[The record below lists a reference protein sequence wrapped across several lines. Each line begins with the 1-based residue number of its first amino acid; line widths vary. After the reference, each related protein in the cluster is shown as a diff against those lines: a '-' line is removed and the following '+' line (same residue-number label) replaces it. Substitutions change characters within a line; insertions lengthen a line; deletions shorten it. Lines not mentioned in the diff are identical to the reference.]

1 MCPMIRP
8 KCLKHGNR
16 IALIAPSSPV
26 DSEQLMLAVD
36 SVRFLGMIPVIYPSA
51 TKVHG
56 YLSGSDTVRA
66 ADIVNAFANP
76 AIDAVF
82 CLRGGYGVSRI
93 LEKIDYRVISK
104 NPKLLLGYSDITAL
118 HIAINQ
124 LCNLVTLHSPM
135 PSRGWETL
143 DSVTLGSLTECLFS
157 PEPIGQ
163 TPVIEGQSLEIINAG
178 VAEGPIIGGNLSVLN
193 ATLGS
198 PYEINTKNKIL
209 FIEDVNEKHYQ
220 IDRGLTALA
229 LAGKFKD
236 CVGIILGTW
245 ADCGDP
251 DLLPEQNLSLHQIF
265 DEIIKPFGKPTV
277 NNLRAGHIYP
287 QISIPMGVKT
297 RLDTR
302 KRTVEFLE
310 AATQ

>member
-1 MCPMIRP
+1 MCSMIRP

-93 LEKIDYRVISK
+93 LERIDYRVISK

-135 PSRGWETL
+135 PSRGWKTL

-157 PEPIGQ
+157 PKPIGQ
-163 TPVIEGQSLEIINAG
+163 TPVIEGQYLEIINAG
-178 VAEGPIIGGNLSVLN
+178 VAEGPITGGNLSVLT

-236 CVGIILGTW
+236 CTGIILGTW

-265 DEIIKPFGKPTV
+265 DEIVKPFGKPTV

-297 RLDTR
+297 RLNTK

>member
-297 RLDTR
+297 RLNTK

>member
-1 MCPMIRP
+1 MIRP

>member
-135 PSRGWETL
+135 PSRGWRTL

-163 TPVIEGQSLEIINAG
+163 TPVIEGQSIEIINAG